1 MENTASNVIYENT
14 VLINPKWFFG
24 FRKSKPIKLEVKNK
38 ELILNTQP
46 LITIPFLRIKSIK
59 SNFWFSGAFKVNL
72 TDGTVYKIVW
82 ASDDKT
88 MHYSAMET
96 ADIFNNLKRI
106 IK

>member
-1 MENTASNVIYENT
+1 MEGTTQNVLYENT
-14 VLINPKWFFG
+14 VLVNLKWFFG
-24 FRKSKPIKLEVKNK
+24 FRKSQPIKLEVRNK

-46 LITIPFLRIKSIK
+46 LITIPFIRIKSIK
-59 SNFWFSGAFKVNL
+59 SNFWFSSAFRVNL

-82 ASDDKT
+82 ASDNKS
-88 MHYSAMET
+88 MRYSAMET